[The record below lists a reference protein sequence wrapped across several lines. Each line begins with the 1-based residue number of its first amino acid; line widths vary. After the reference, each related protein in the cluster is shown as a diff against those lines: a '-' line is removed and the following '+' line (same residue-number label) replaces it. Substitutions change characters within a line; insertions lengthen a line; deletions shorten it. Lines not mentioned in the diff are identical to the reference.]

1 MFIVFLPIMIIGFVI
16 SIIGLGLTSVGKN
29 QDLDALKVI
38 GAILILLG
46 MALLFALIVYF
57 VLSECGVIPQFIPLY

>member
-1 MFIVFLPIMIIGFVI
+1 MFLPIMIIGFVI